1 MNSFNKKLKPEKN
14 TLLFLKYE
22 LQKTKNKTLKFQKT
36 KNKKR

>member
-22 LQKTKNKTLKFQKT
+22 LQKTKN
-36 KNKKR
+36 NKY